1 MTPSL
6 PLSRYSSFRS
16 LDRVYLKTPQRCPI
30 LPERHICRVAFAC
43 IPSSGVQRSCALH
56 LYFSGEWSSIFD
68 FSDTPWPGVHT
79 GGVGV
84 GVPVVHYHMDD
95 ACNTS
100 IHRKRGK
107 SRAGQR
113 AKVRLSAGPDG
124 TPAPAVQHRRQRSE
138 KPTSGGKKKQKK
150 LELPLAFRPVFWY
163 TISAA
168 WRGRLKRP
176 RCGPALTASEYREKD
191 EKYVRNH
198 RYRR

>member
-56 LYFSGEWSSIFD
+56 LHFSGEWSSIFD

-84 GVPVVHYHMDD
+84 GVPVVYYHMDD
-95 ACNTS
+95 TCNTS
-100 IHRKRGK
+100 IHRKRESQG
-107 SRAGQR
+107 RVRGQR
-113 AKVRLSAGPDG
+113 SVCQLVRTA
-124 TPAPAVQHRRQRSE
+124 R
-138 KPTSGGKKKQKK
+138 
-150 LELPLAFRPVFWY
+150 
-163 TISAA
+163 
-168 WRGRLKRP
+168 RP
-176 RCGPALTASEYREKD
+176 RWCNTAGSGLKNRRRAVK
-191 EKYVRNH
+191 RNRKNWNFLLH
-198 RYRR
+198 SGRFFGILYQPLGVGA